1 MKGKGERERHT
12 QLNAEFQ
19 RIVRTDKAFLLK
31 QCKETGKQQNGK
43 DYRDLFKKIEDSKGT
58 FHVRM
63 GMINDR
69 NGKDLK
75 QIKKRWQEY
84 TELLYKKGLNDPDNH
99 DDVVTYLD
107 PDILDCE
114 VKWAIGS
121 IITKLTEVTEFQLS
135 YFKS

>member
-1 MKGKGERERHT
+1 MKVKGERERQT
-12 QLNAEFQ
+12 QLNVELQ
-19 RIVRTDKAFLLK
+19 RIVRREKAFLHK

-43 DYRDLFKKIEDSKGT
+43 DYRDLFKKTADNKGT

-63 GMINDR
+63 GIINDR

-84 TELLYKKGLNDPDNH
+84 IELLYKKGLNDPDNH

-107 PDILDCE
+107 SDILDCE

-121 IITKLTEVTEFQLS
+121 IITKLWR
-135 YFKS
+135 